1 MVSLFGRDKEKKPPE
16 ELHLEG
22 DGFWIRCDFCK
33 EIIYRVELERK
44 LNVCPKCNYHFKIP
58 ASQKIKLMM
67 DDGRLEEHDQDLEAM
82 DLLKFR
88 DTKRYLDRIRDDQK
102 KTGLKEAIVCG
113 RGTIHGFSAMVAI
126 MDFDFMGGSMGCV
139 VGEKMARIVEKANQ
153 EHTPLIAVSASGGA
167 RMQEGLFSLMQM
179 AKTSAALARLKA
191 SSVPYISI
199 MTHPT
204 TGGVAASFAM
214 LGDIIIAEPKALIG
228 FAGPRVIE
236 KTIGKSL
243 PEGFQRSEYL
253 LEHGMIDMIVERKD
267 LKDSLGKILDML
279 SS

>member
-1 MVSLFGRDKEKKPPE
+1 MKKSE
-16 ELHLEG
+16 RNG
-22 DGFWIRCDFCK
+22 SWIRCDFCE
-33 EIIYRVELERK
+33 EIVYRIEVEKK

-58 ASQKIKLMM
+58 AHKKINLIM
-67 DDGRLEEHDQDLEAM
+67 DDGRLDEYDSHLEAA
-82 DLLKFR
+82 DPLKFR
-88 DTKRYLDRIRDDQK
+88 DSKRYPDRIREDQK

-113 RGTIHGFSAMVAI
+113 RGTIYGFSAMVAI

-139 VGEKMARIVEKANQ
+139 VGEKMARLVEKAH
-153 EHTPLIAVSASGGA
+153 EERSPLIVFSASGGA

-179 AKTSAALARLKA
+179 AKTSAALSRLKA

-199 MTHPT
+199 VTHPT

-214 LGDIIIAEPKALIG
+214 LGDIIIAEPRALIG

-236 KTIGKSL
+236 KTIRESL
-243 PEGFQRSEYL
+243 PEGFQRAEYL

-267 LKDSLGKILDML
+267 LKDSLGTLLDML